1 MKNEENLK
9 KHARILVILL
19 GVLLFFFTLMLFSQ
33 WSNPAS
39 AHENYQV
46 ADTATA
52 TATVPVT
59 STETS
64 TPTVTLTPTETS
76 TATSTVTSSPTS
88 TSTTTST
95 NTATPTPTITGTL
108 PTPTATSTRTP
119 TPTITGTLPTPTAT
133 GTIVPNPV
141 FFMVV
146 SPSQA
151 KINEQLTFTISLR
164 NDGTAPL
171 NSTYIADTFPTYL
184 DVQTVTTTKGTITKS
199 AHAVQV
205 SLATVY
211 PGETVVVVI
220 PVTVNS
226 SLTSTMTLQ
235 NIATLT
241 ASNITARTTYVY
253 YSIIV
258 TTVLPGTGELPVDEI
273 KPKPLENMLST
284 SIAGAASIGL
294 LLVFLLLSR
303 NKKLSSVTFIGV
315 IIFVLAVI
323 GVSCIPEASRNE
335 TGSAQEIPANF
346 APSLTPTLM
355 PFMPAYKFV
364 TPEPYTPLPDYP
376 IPSPE
381 ITTTQEAG
389 NPPDTSPV
397 VRLVIPSLSVDAIV
411 KYVPYD
417 DASMTWLIDGLREEV
432 AWLGNTSWPGLGGNT
447 VLAGHI
453 TVRGLGNGPFR
464 YLDNINPGDEVTVYT
479 ESNKYTYKVRE
490 QVVVNETDMGVVLPT
505 VGTQLTL
512 ITCTGWDDVLDVY
525 RFRRV
530 VFADLDKTEP
540 LTVQSSAR

>member
-1 MKNEENLK
+1 MKNEQYLK
-9 KHARILVILL
+9 KRARILATLI
-19 GVLLFFFTLMLFSQ
+19 GVLVFVFTLMLFSQ
-33 WSNPAS
+33 WSHPAS
-39 AHENYQV
+39 AHVNFQA
-46 ADTATA
+46 ADTATLTA
-52 TATVPVT
+52 TATMT

-64 TPTVTLTPTETS
+64 TPTATITSTETLTPTITL
-76 TATSTVTSSPTS
+76 TATGTFTTTVTATSSPTS
-88 TSTTTST
+88 T
-95 NTATPTPTITGTL
+95 PTPTSTSTH
-108 PTPTATSTRTP
+108 TPTL

-133 GTIVPNPV
+133 GTIVPNPI

-151 KINEQLTFTISLR
+151 KVNEQLTFTISLR

-171 NSTYIADTFPTYL
+171 TSAFIADTFPTYL
-184 DVQTVTTTKGTITKS
+184 DVQSATTTKGTITKS
-199 AHAVQV
+199 AHAIQV
-205 SLATVY
+205 SLTTVY
-211 PGETVVVVI
+211 PGETIVVI
-220 PVTVNS
+220 VPVTVNS
-226 SLTSTMTLQ
+226 SLTSTLTLQ

-253 YSIIV
+253 YSLIA

-273 KPKPLENMLST
+273 KPKPLENLLST
-284 SIAGAASIGL
+284 SIAGAAAIGL
-294 LLVFLLLSR
+294 LLVVLLLSR
-303 NKKLSSVTFIGV
+303 NRKLSSVTFVGV

-323 GVSCIPEASRNE
+323 GVSCIPEASKFVP
-335 TGSAQEIPANF
+335 GPAQEIPANF
-346 APSLTPTLM
+346 APTLTSTLM
-355 PFMPAYKFV
+355 PYMPAYKFV

-381 ITTTQEAG
+381 VKITVESG

-417 DASMTWLIDGLREEV
+417 DITMTWLIDGLREEV
-432 AWLGNTSWPGLGGNT
+432 AWLGDTSWPGLGGNT

-464 YLDNINPGDEVTVYT
+464 YLENINPDDQMTVYT
-479 ESNKYTYKVRE
+479 EANKYTYKVRE

-512 ITCTGWDDVLDVY
+512 ITCTGWDDELDVY

-530 VFADLDKTEP
+530 VFADLVKAEP
-540 LTVQSSAR
+540 LTIQSSVR